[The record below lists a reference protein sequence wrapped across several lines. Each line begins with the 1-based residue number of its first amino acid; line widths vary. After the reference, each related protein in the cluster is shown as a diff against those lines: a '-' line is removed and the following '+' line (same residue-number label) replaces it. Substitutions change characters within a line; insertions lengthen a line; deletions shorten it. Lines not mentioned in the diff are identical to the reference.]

1 MRIRRLLQLVSS
13 VVFLDT
19 VMFAAITP
27 LLPRYV
33 ESYHLTK
40 THAGILVGGYP
51 AGTFLAALPAIWFA
65 KRFGVKLTV
74 FVGLAVLGLSTAAFA
89 QADSVL
95 VLDLARFTQGFSGAF
110 SWGGALGWLIGQ
122 APPEKRGE
130 TIGFALAAAL
140 AGAMLGPAL
149 GGAAVELSAEL
160 VFGTLAT
167 ISIALAALTLAVPAP
182 LLPTTPEIGQI
193 PVALRDPRV
202 RAGLWM
208 VMLFGMAFG
217 AVDTL
222 APLQMDAAGLG
233 GTGIALAFIAAVA
246 IETVLAPLIG
256 RISDKRGR
264 LTPIKLCLPL
274 AVVVLLV
281 FGWARSVELLVVLV
295 VLCGLAIGPL
305 WTPGTALFS
314 DGAADAGVDHVV
326 SFSLSNVA
334 WALGGLVGAYGA
346 GSLAELGS
354 EPVPYSLMAVLSA
367 ATLVWLRRNNRVLSV
382 SRGLGSALAGN

>member
-1 MRIRRLLQLVSS
+1 MRIRRLLQLVSC

-40 THAGILVGGYP
+40 TQAGILMAAYP

-74 FVGLAVLGLSTAAFA
+74 FIGLSVLGLSTAAFA
-89 QADSVL
+89 RADSAGVL
-95 VLDLARFTQGFSGAF
+95 ELARLTQGLSGAF
-110 SWGGALGWLIGQ
+110 SWGGGLGWLISQ
-122 APPEKRGE
+122 APPQKRGE

-149 GGAAVELSAEL
+149 GGAAVELSPEL
-160 VFGTLAT
+160 VFGTAAAAG
-167 ISIALAALTLAVPAP
+167 IALAGLTLSVPAP
-182 LLPTTPEIGQI
+182 LRPTTPEIRQI
-193 PVALRDPRV
+193 PVALREPRV
-202 RAGLWM
+202 RAGLWI

-233 GTGIALAFIAAVA
+233 GTGIALAFMAAVA

-256 RISDKRGR
+256 RVSDKRGR
-264 LTPIKLCLPL
+264 LAPMKLCLPL
-274 AVVVLLV
+274 AVVVLVV
-281 FGWARSVELLVVLV
+281 FGWASSVELLVVLV

-314 DGAADAGVDHVV
+314 DGAADARVDHVV

-334 WALGGLVGAYGA
+334 WACGGLLGAYGA
-346 GSLAELGS
+346 GLLAELLS
-354 EPVPYSLMAVLSA
+354 EPVPYSLMALLSA
-367 ATLVWLRRNNRVLSV
+367 ATLAWLTRNQR
-382 SRGLGSALAGN
+382 ALAVQRV